1 MSDDTKR
8 QRADKGSAQVPPEM
22 TATRKTAEPSPRE
35 DYERIAAAFC
45 TLVEID
51 MDRLDGRL
59 DISTFFAEPGDH
71 VLRDAMDTHLRA
83 VFGEIDFY
91 TEAGSQLYVQARL
104 VLDAQR
110 TEAPAQQGSEASRS
124 RSPKN

>member
-1 MSDDTKR
+1 
-8 QRADKGSAQVPPEM
+8 M